1 MHSPW
6 QRLTCAAVLVLPL
19 AGCGKKGPPLAPLA
33 RVPGQVAELTAARSG
48 DAVHLTALV
57 PAANVGGDTPGD
69 IASLEIYAV
78 TSEREPVLGER
89 DPGPEWT
96 LVHRLPVRRP
106 VPAAPPAPAG
116 APPVP
121 PPPVEP
127 GVDQGQ
133 RVTVREVLTPDLL
146 EPVEVA
152 EPAAGAAAPPAES
165 DGGHPAIALPL
176 VAPASDRTAR
186 RFYAARAVAR
196 RGRPGRWSAIRS
208 VPAGSPIAAPVV
220 AAPTYDAAAVTIT
233 WTPPPGAIVAP
244 PPPAAGE
251 LPSRPF
257 GPPAPVT
264 GYNVYAAA
272 ADSAPDALGLV
283 TRLAPLNPAPIEAA
297 TFAVSGVTFGEER
310 CFTVRTLTAI
320 GGASLESPASA
331 PVCVTPRDTFA
342 PPAPSA
348 LEAVGGAGVISL
360 IWEAVEA
367 PDLAGYLIFRGE
379 NGGEPS
385 TPLTPAPVRDSS
397 FEDRAVTPGVRY
409 TYVVVAVDSATPV
422 NRSAPSNRAEET
434 ARQ

>member
-1 MHSPW
+1 MVFPR
-6 QRLTCAAVLVLPL
+6 QRLMCAAALLLPL

-48 DAVHLTALV
+48 DAVHLTVLV
-57 PAANVGGDTPGD
+57 PVANVGGDSPAD
-69 IASLEIYAV
+69 ISSVEIYAV
-78 TSEREPVLGER
+78 TAEREPVVGER
-89 DPGPEWT
+89 EPGPEWT

-106 VPAAPPAPAG
+106 VPPAPPTPAG
-116 APPVP
+116 VPPVP
-121 PPPVEP
+121 PLPIEP

-133 RVTVREVLTPDLL
+133 RVTIHETLTADLL

-152 EPAAGAAAPPAES
+152 AAVPVAAADTEPDAGRPAL
-165 DGGHPAIALPL
+165 ALPL

-196 RGRPGRWSAIRS
+196 RGRTGQWSAIRS
-208 VPAGSPIAAPVV
+208 VPTASPIAAPVV

-233 WTPPPGAIVAP
+233 WASPPGATVAP
-244 PPPAAGE
+244 PPPEEGG

-257 GPPAPVT
+257 GPAAPAT
-264 GYNVYAAA
+264 AYNVYAAA
-272 ADSAPDALGLV
+272 ADPAPDALGLV
-283 TRLAPLNPAPIEAA
+283 TRPAPLNPAPIEGT

-310 CFTVRTLTAI
+310 CFAVRTLTTV
-320 GGASLESPASA
+320 GGATIESPASA

-367 PDLAGYLIFRGE
+367 PDLAGYLVFRGE
-379 NGGEPS
+379 NGAEPS
-385 TPLTPAPVRDSS
+385 TPLTSAPIRDSS
-397 FEDRAVTPGVRY
+397 FEDRGVTPGVRY
-409 TYVVVAVDSATPV
+409 TYVVVAVDSATPA